1 MALKVIDV
9 KAGIFDENDRI
20 AEKVRAQNREHGV
33 FMINIMSSPGAGKTT
48 TLLRTID
55 ALKEE
60 FRIGVKEA
68 DIQASV
74 DAEKM
79 AAAGARTIQVH
90 TGGECAMDA
99 SMVEQTLDQF
109 DTSELDL
116 LFLENVGNLV
126 CTAEQDTGAHVNV
139 EILSIPEGDD
149 KPLKYPLMFRVCQC
163 VLVNK
168 TDTREYFPFDDAAVT
183 RRIRQRNPKAEIF
196 FVSAKTGEGI
206 AALKER
212 LGAFAEALKKARQAD
227 RILVPYESAENMG
240 YTRQTLSSVKEG
252 SSVAVFIG
260 PEGGFDPKELEL
272 LEKAGAGIP

>member
-9 KAGIFDENDRI
+9 KVSIFDENDRI
-20 AEKVRAQNREHGV
+20 AEKVRAKNREHGV

-60 FRIGVKEA
+60 FRIGVMEA

-168 TDTREYFPFDDAAVT
+168 TDTREYFHFDDEAVKE
-183 RRIRQRNPKAEIF
+183 RIRRLNPQAKVF
-196 FVSAKTGEGI
+196 FLSAKTGEGFD
-206 AALKER
+206 EW
-212 LGAFAEALKKARQAD
+212 LGWIREQ
-227 RILVPYESAENMG
+227 V
-240 YTRQTLSSVKEG
+240 
-252 SSVAVFIG
+252 
-260 PEGGFDPKELEL
+260 
-272 LEKAGAGIP
+272 GAGI